1 MSYQP
6 SLLDVVIREQKP
18 WKVSRRT
25 SRAAFY
31 EAELSGRLR
40 DRERIVGRAL
50 RGLWNRH
57 QRSAT
62 SSRIARWIQL
72 ARKDWVGREWTWIL
86 IETRRALSGL
96 REKGLADTTDRG
108 GRELFWRWVEAG
120 TGQRK
125 ADARV
130 SA

>member
-1 MSYQP
+1 MIQP
-6 SLLDVVIREQKP
+6 SLLDVVQREQRP

-31 EAELSGRLR
+31 EAELHGRIR
-40 DRERIVGRAL
+40 GREAIVGRAL

-62 SSRIARWIQL
+62 SSHLARWIQL
-72 ARKDWVGREWTWIL
+72 AGKDWVGREGFWIL

-96 REKGLADTTDRG
+96 RKKGLADTADVG
-108 GRELFWRWVEAG
+108 LRELRWRWREAG
-120 TGQRK
+120 TGERPTEHRR
-125 ADARV
+125 A
-130 SA
+130 S

>member
-1 MSYQP
+1 MSGQL
-6 SLLDVVIREQKP
+6 SLLIDVQRIERP
-18 WKVSRRT
+18 WKIARRT

-50 RGLWNRH
+50 RGLWNRQ

-62 SSRIARWIQL
+62 SSRLARWIQL
-72 ARKDWVGREWTWIL
+72 AGKDWAGRESNWIL

-96 REKGLADTTDRG
+96 RAKGLADTSDRG
-108 GRELFWRWVEAG
+108 GRELLWRWVEAG

-125 ADARV
+125 A
-130 SA
+130 S

>member
-1 MSYQP
+1 MTQL
-6 SLLDVVIREQKP
+6 SLLADVQRRDKP
-18 WKVSRRT
+18 WKISRRT

-62 SSRIARWIQL
+62 SSRIARWIQR
-72 ARKDWVGREWTWIL
+72 AKKDWVGREWTWIL

-96 REKGLADTTDRG
+96 REKGLADTADRG
-108 GRELFWRWVEAG
+108 GRELLWRWREQGCPERMA
-120 TGQRK
+120 
-125 ADARV
+125 
-130 SA
+130 S